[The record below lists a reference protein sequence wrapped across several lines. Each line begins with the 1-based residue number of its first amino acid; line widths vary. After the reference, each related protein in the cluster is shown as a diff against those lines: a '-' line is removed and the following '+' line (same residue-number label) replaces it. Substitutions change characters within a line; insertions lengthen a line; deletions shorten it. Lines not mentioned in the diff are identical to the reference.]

1 MTPISTTTSSTSHRQ
16 DHWQLSEDG
25 QYWIFTQPLEKSD
38 NDDRVY
44 RLIKLASNDLEV
56 LLVHDKDTDKSS
68 AALDVHVGHISD
80 PHDLQGL
87 AHFCEHL
94 LFMGTEK
101 YPKENDY
108 NQFLAE
114 HSGFSNAFT
123 GVEDTNYY
131 FEVDQAYLEGALD
144 RFAQFFIS
152 PLFSDSCTE
161 RELKA
166 VDSEHKKNRQQDS
179 WRMFQ
184 LEKSL
189 SNPNHPYCHFG
200 TGNLE
205 TLYEN
210 PKKSGQDI
218 RQELLKF
225 HDTYYSA
232 NIMKLCIL
240 GRESLDQLTE
250 WTVSKFNAVRN
261 KDIQPPSFPG
271 HPLTK
276 NELMKQ
282 IFVKP
287 VKDVRSLEMTF
298 PFPDQRPLYAVQPG
312 RYLSH
317 LIGHEGRGSILSLLK
332 KHGWAN
338 YLQVGTIHGGIGFEF
353 MRISV
358 DLTQQGLAHYREVIQ
373 IIFEYI
379 HLLKKDGVQARIFE
393 EVQSL
398 ASLAFRFKEK
408 YPPSQYTSRLAGLM
422 QHGYPEVSVL
432 SGPSLIRH
440 YDPELIKE
448 NLDYLCPDNFRIML
462 ASQTPPNGIE
472 FTQREKWYGTEY
484 NVVDFDEDL
493 IKSLQN
499 IKENPSLAFPEP
511 NTFIPENFE
520 TFKKEVTEPQRRPD
534 LIEETDVLRLWH
546 KKDDTFWVPRA
557 NVWITLQSP
566 LAYATP
572 ANCVK
577 TRLYAD
583 LLTDALN
590 EYAYDAEVAGLSYNI
605 ENQLDGLLLA
615 MGGYNDKLP
624 ILLERVVSKM
634 RDFTV
639 DAERFQLIK
648 DQLCR
653 SYKNF
658 ALEPPYQHAL
668 YYLSYL
674 TQDKM
679 WTNAEK
685 LQELE
690 SITAEDIQAF
700 YPTVLAQLHVE
711 ALVHGNVVKE
721 EAQRML
727 RQVIAILQPKPLLP
741 HQRVRHHSLLLPH
754 GSKYVYHREVEDPHN
769 VNSGIEYLIQVGNV
783 TQTTLR
789 AQLSLLAQ
797 IAQEPC
803 FDQLRTKEQL
813 GYLVF
818 SGVRK
823 QTGSMGLRFILQSE
837 RDTVYL
843 ENRIEAF
850 LTKLR
855 QLVENMSEK
864 EYQAQVR
871 SLVNKK
877 LEKNKNLG
885 QEGGKYWTH
894 IHSGYYEFDQIEK
907 DIKELNEITKEDI
920 LEFIKEYVDPASPR
934 VRKLSVHIQSQKT
947 KASSPASAS
956 AADSASASASAAPRK
971 AKEKKYKV
979 SIESLHTCLVS
990 QGVTRLSIE
999 DVRSAVEKGDAGEAS
1014 IEANL
1019 RTLLADESQADEEA
1033 IEACMA
1039 KLMSIMRES
1048 SEGADGAYVSV
1059 DSQKTARRL
1068 SMVQPTES
1076 MTATTQAVDH
1086 TQLPAG
1092 NIMITNVTE
1101 FKSSMELSPAAV
1113 PLIDLDSC
1121 TI

>member
-1 MTPISTTTSSTSHRQ
+1 MRTNTSSAS
-16 DHWQLSEDG
+16 DWQLASNG
-25 QYWIFTQPLEKSD
+25 HYWTYTQNLEKSD
-38 NDDRVY
+38 NDDRDY

-80 PHDLQGL
+80 PNDLQGL

-108 NQFLAE
+108 NQYLSE

-131 FEVDQAYLEGALD
+131 FEVGQEYLEGALD

-166 VDSEHKKNRQQDS
+166 VDSEHKKNRQQDT

-189 SNPNHPYCHFG
+189 SNPDHPFCHFG

-210 PKKSGQDI
+210 PKRNGKDI

-250 WTVSKFNAVRN
+250 WAVDKFKHVRN
-261 KDIQPPSFPG
+261 KNIEAPSFPG
-271 HPLTK
+271 HPLTE

-287 VKDVRSLEMTF
+287 VKDERSLEITF

-317 LIGHEGRGSILSLLK
+317 LIGHEGRGSVLSLLK
-332 KHGWAN
+332 KNGWVN

-358 DLTQQGLAHYREVIQ
+358 DLTEQGLTHYQDVILA
-373 IIFEYI
+373 IFMYI
-379 HLLKKDGVQARIFE
+379 NLLKKEGVQSRIFE

-422 QHGYPEVSVL
+422 QHGYPSSCIL
-432 SGPSLIRH
+432 SGPSLIRE

-448 NLDYLCPDNFRIML
+448 NLDWIRPDNFRIML
-462 ASQTPPNGIE
+462 ASQKPPKGIE
-472 FTQREKWYGTEY
+472 YTEREKWYGTEY
-484 NVVDFDEDL
+484 TVTDFNESL
-493 IKSLQN
+493 IEALKNLGTN
-499 IKENPSLAFPEP
+499 DALALPGP
-511 NTFIPENFE
+511 NAFIPTNFE
-520 TFKKEVTEPQRRPD
+520 THKKEVKTPATRPE
-534 LIEETDVLRLWH
+534 LIENTPLLRLWH

-557 NVWITLQSP
+557 NVWILFRSP

-572 ANCVK
+572 SNCVK
-577 TRLYAD
+577 TRLYTD
-583 LLTDALN
+583 LLKDSLN
-590 EYAYDAEVAGLSYNI
+590 EYAYDAEVAGLSYDI
-605 ENQLDGLLLA
+605 ENQLEGMLLA

-624 ILLERVVSKM
+624 DLLNKVVQKM
-634 RDFTV
+634 RDFKV
-639 DAERFQLIK
+639 DPERFKLLK
-648 DQLCR
+648 DQLSR

-658 ALEPPYQHAL
+658 SLEPPYQHAL

-685 LQELE
+685 LAELE
-690 SITAEDIQAF
+690 HITADDIQQF
-700 YPTVLAQLHVE
+700 YPTLLTQLQIE
-711 ALVHGNVVKE
+711 SLVHGNVFKE
-721 EAQRML
+721 DAAKML
-727 RQVIAILQPKPLLP
+727 KDVTETLQAKPLLP
-741 HQRVRHHSLLLPH
+741 SQISGHHSLVLPE
-754 GSKYVYHREVEDPHN
+754 GTKWVYRRNVEDPNN

-783 TQTTLR
+783 TQIGLR
-789 AQLSLLAQ
+789 AKLSLLAQ

-823 QTGSMGLRFILQSE
+823 QAGSMGLRLILQSE
-837 RDTVYL
+837 RDTIYL
-843 ENRIEAF
+843 ENRIEEF
-850 LTKLR
+850 LLKLR
-855 QLVENMSEK
+855 TLIEQMKPE
-864 EYQAQVR
+864 EYQAQIQ
-871 SLVNKK
+871 SLIAKK
-877 LEKNKNLG
+877 MEKNKNLG
-885 QEGGKYWTH
+885 QEGGKYWAH
-894 IHSGYYEFDQIEK
+894 IHSGYYEFDQVEK
-907 DIKELNEITKEDI
+907 DIRELKLVVREA
-920 LEFIKEYVDPASPR
+920 LLAFMAEYIDPQSPHM
-934 VRKLSVHIQSQKT
+934 RKLSVHIQSQKMT
-947 KASSPASAS
+947 PKPTL
-956 AADSASASASAAPRK
+956 
-971 AKEKKYKV
+971 KV
-979 SIESLHTCLVS
+979 NIESLHTCLVS
-990 QGVTRLSIE
+990 QGVTRLSID
-999 DVRSAVEKGDAGEAS
+999 DVRAAVEKGDAGEAN

-1019 RTLLADESQADEEA
+1019 RTLLTDESKAEESE
-1033 IEACMA
+1033 IESLMA
-1039 KLMSIMRES
+1039 KLVVAMRES
-1048 SEGADGAYVSV
+1048 DKADGAFVAV
-1059 DSQKTARRL
+1059 ENTNTQRRL
-1068 SMVQPTES
+1068 SMVNGELPNLS
-1076 MTATTQAVDH
+1076 SNTTTRDH
-1086 TQLPAG
+1086 TQLPPG
-1092 NIMITNVTE
+1092 NQMITNVID
-1101 FKSSMELSPAAV
+1101 FKSSMELTPSAT
-1113 PLIDLDSC
+1113 PLIEF
-1121 TI
+1121 